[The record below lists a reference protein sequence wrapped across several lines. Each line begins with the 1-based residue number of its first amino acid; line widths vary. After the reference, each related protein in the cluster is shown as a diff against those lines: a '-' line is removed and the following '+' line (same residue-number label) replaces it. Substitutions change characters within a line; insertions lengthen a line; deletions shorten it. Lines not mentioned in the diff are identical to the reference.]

1 MKKKILIIS
10 LIMLAVVIIMA
21 GVFVSRRWHQP
32 LGSSLGLPTRTAT
45 VSGQTSTSE
54 NSPTTQATKT
64 KSEIQETAVPTNTP
78 QPTATPEEPVCGG
91 PPLMYILAA
100 GVDTQDPNYLY
111 GLADVIRIVRVDFVK
126 PKVTVLTL
134 PRDLWVE
141 LPEIIDKYADTVT
154 HGKLNQAYLYGGPG
168 MGYYEGPGGGPGL
181 LARTI
186 AHNYGLYVDHY
197 GAINMLAFVRVVNA
211 LGGIDI
217 YLDQDWDGRPVDE
230 NTVDL
235 GYFTAGQW
243 HMSGSEA
250 LRFARI
256 RKKYNDTIRANNQS
270 LVLCAIKDKVLSP
283 DVISQ
288 VPALI
293 NSLIG
298 TIQTDLT
305 PAQIRQLAC
314 VLPKLGEDDLQFISF
329 PEEMMVSGRVFD
341 PNLGNYTFVFDVPN
355 EDIREFIRDFENDAI
370 PADSD
375 NGMSCP

>member
-1 MKKKILIIS
+1 MKKKYLIILSIILIVGT
-10 LIMLAVVIIMA
+10 LTTVI
-21 GVFVSRRWHQP
+21 FVYRKWHQP
-32 LGSSLGLPTRTAT
+32 LGLSLGLPTRTAT
-45 VSGQTSTSE
+45 IKAETVAPE
-54 NSPTTQATKT
+54 KSPTTQSATNKP
-64 KSEIQETAVPTNTP
+64 EAQETAELTNTP
-78 QPTATPEEPVCGG
+78 SPTATPAAPVCGG

-100 GVDTQDPNYLY
+100 GVDTQDPDYLY

-141 LPEIIDKYADTVT
+141 LPDIIDKYADTVT

-168 MGYYEGPGGGPGL
+168 MGYYDGPGGGPGL

-243 HMSGSEA
+243 HMSGSQA

-256 RKKYNDTIRANNQS
+256 RKRYNDTVRTNNQT

-283 DVISQ
+283 GVIGK
-288 VPALI
+288 VPELI

-305 PAQIRQLAC
+305 PAEIRQLAC

-329 PEEMMVSGRVFD
+329 PEEMLVSGRVFD
-341 PNLGNYTFVFDVPN
+341 PNLGNYTFVFDIPKD
-355 EDIREFIRDFENDAI
+355 DIRQFISDFEKDAI
-370 PADSD
+370 PVDSGS
-375 NGMSCP
+375 GMSCP

>member
-1 MKKKILIIS
+1 MKRKHLIILS
-10 LIMLAVVIIMA
+10 IILVVGTITA
-21 GVFVSRRWHQP
+21 GIFVSRKWHQP
-32 LGSSLGLPTRTAT
+32 LGLSLGLPTRTAT
-45 VSGQTSTSE
+45 AGVQTSTSE
-54 NSPTTQATKT
+54 NVHPTQSSTT
-64 KSEIQETAVPTNTP
+64 SFEVPETAVPTVTP
-78 QPTATPEEPVCGG
+78 SPTATPKEPVCGG

-100 GVDTQDPNYLY
+100 GVDSQDPNYLY
-111 GLADVIRIVRVDFVK
+111 GLADVIRIVRVDFVT

-141 LPEIIDKYADTVT
+141 LPDIVDKYADTVT

-168 MGYYEGPGGGPGL
+168 MGYYDGPGGGPGL

-283 DVISQ
+283 GVIGQ
-288 VPALI
+288 VPELI
-293 NSLIG
+293 SSLIG

-329 PEEMMVSGRVFD
+329 PEEMMESGRVYD
-341 PNLGNYTFVFDVPN
+341 PNLGNYTFVFDIPK
-355 EDIREFIRDFENDAI
+355 EDIRQFISDFENDAI
-370 PADSD
+370 PADSG

>member
-1 MKKKILIIS
+1 MKKKTLIILS
-10 LIMLAVVIIMA
+10 IFLITGIVAVGI
-21 GVFVSRRWHQP
+21 FVSRKWNQP
-32 LGSSLGLPTRTAT
+32 LGLSLGLPTRTAT
-45 VSGQTSTSE
+45 AVPVTVTPE
-54 NSPTTQATKT
+54 NSPTIQSAATRT
-64 KSEIQETAVPTNTP
+64 EVQETAIPTQTP
-78 QPTATPEEPVCGG
+78 APTATPVEPVCGG

-134 PRDLWVE
+134 PRDLWIE
-141 LPEIIDKYADTVT
+141 LPDIIDKYADTVT

-168 MGYYEGPGGGPGL
+168 MGYYDGPGGGPGL

-186 AHNYGLYVDHY
+186 AHNYDLYVDHY
-197 GAINMLAFVRVVNA
+197 GAVNMYAFVRVVNA

-230 NTVDL
+230 KTVDL

-256 RKKYNDTIRANNQS
+256 RKKYNDTIRNDNQT

-283 DVISQ
+283 SVISK
-288 VPALI
+288 VPELI
-293 NSLIG
+293 SSLVG

-329 PEEMMVSGRVFD
+329 PEDMLVSGRVFD
-341 PNLGNYTFVFDVPN
+341 PNLGNYTFVFDIPK
-355 EDIREFIRDFENDAI
+355 EDIRQFIRDFENDAI

-375 NGMSCP
+375 SGMGCP